1 MYNLYVQCNLKLAY
15 ISFLQKFS
23 VIIYLSLYSKK
34 VKRCLLP
41 QCTGG
46 VFFCSEWADGN
57 SRSAAVLN
65 VITWH

>member
-1 MYNLYVQCNLKLAY
+1 
-15 ISFLQKFS
+15 
-23 VIIYLSLYSKK
+23 

-46 VFFCSEWADGN
+46 VFCSEWADGN

>member
-1 MYNLYVQCNLKLAY
+1 
-15 ISFLQKFS
+15 
-23 VIIYLSLYSKK
+23 